1 MYRDIV
7 LGGGGGVKDGMRSS
21 RRSELEGDNGWTV
34 KKLKIK
40 IIKKIKRISTID
52 REIISTLKKRLMV
65 SSDLLYGSL
74 YWYMILN
81 KSIGP
86 G

>member
-1 MYRDIV
+1 VWVYRDIV

-40 IIKKIKRISTID
+40 IIKK
-52 REIISTLKKRLMV
+52 
-65 SSDLLYGSL
+65 
-74 YWYMILN
+74 
-81 KSIGP
+81 
-86 G
+86 